1 MATSYTI
8 EAFREVVNILTDKF
22 RPYHEGKLMW
32 NEELES
38 DEVPDS
44 NLKIPPWICQPYYRL
59 PPDEHKQKLEE
70 KQREADMGLKQKYFD
85 KDGNVISRKRM
96 KKLKRLEHRAK
107 NKVERFGELCI
118 MPNCDNTRGLKC
130 DFAYCRI
137 CCRKKCF
144 KETLNCSGHKI
155 FIKDRREKTTNCDE
169 QHKLSQEADNNKKK
183 KSQREVAKSSTESNT
198 DLNTSLKSM
207 KSNDNDHDEGRTADL
222 METES

>member
-1 MATSYTI
+1 MAVSYTI
-8 EAFREVVNILTDKF
+8 EAFREVVNILTEKF
-22 RPYHEGKLMW
+22 RPCHEGKSIW
-32 NEELES
+32 NEELDGE
-38 DEVPDS
+38 EELNY

-118 MPNCDNTRGLKC
+118 MMNCDNTRGLKC

-144 KETLNCSGHKI
+144 KEILNCSGHKI
-155 FIKDRREKTTNCDE
+155 FIKDRRDKITSCDE
-169 QHKLSQEADNNKKK
+169 RYNFTHDTANKINQ
-183 KSQREVAKSSTESNT
+183 KSLHEDVKSAAINK

-207 KSNDNDHDEGRTADL
+207 ESNDNDHDNDRPADL